1 MSEFSS
7 LQIALRGLQA
17 QHKALDVTGHNIA
30 NANTTG
36 YSRQRVDMEADAG
49 PIVPALFS
57 KYIGSGEGVDIT
69 SISRSV
75 DIFLQAQTY
84 VDHSANSALTAQQSV
99 LSQIEQVYG
108 EPSDHGIQSQLTE
121 FWSGWD
127 AVANNSGD
135 QAVRTQLLEQA
146 GTVTGSLNRAAAS
159 LEQLQ
164 SATTQQL
171 AANIDEINTAAQ
183 GVAELNMRIQTAA
196 AAGLDHNDLLDQRDV
211 MLSKLSDLAGITVKH
226 EANDVVN
233 VILSGGPLV
242 TGVRAEALTL
252 DASTPSNVAVRWA
265 KDNTLAVVKGGTA
278 GGELSVINDIVPR
291 YLSGIDAIATNLR
304 DTVTTVHAAIGGT
317 VPAAAQ
323 DQSSTPALS
332 FQLTLNGS
340 APVSVNV
347 AGANWTDNPAALQT
361 ALQNAIDTALG
372 GAPGQVVAT
381 VTQSGGPGTPLQVS
395 IKGANPTDALTV
407 AATPSNPGLA
417 TLLGD
422 TALGSDGVGGRA
434 FFAGTDATSIA
445 VDPLLAGHPDRV
457 GAGAASAGALDGSRA
472 LLMAEMANAPT
483 GPDADYRQYIVSLG
497 VETQTVN
504 QRASTQAAVT
514 QRSDLAEASQSGVN
528 LDEEMTNMIA
538 YQQAYNAAARFMT
551 AIDETLR
558 TLIQS
563 TGLVGR

>member
-30 NANTTG
+30 NANTVG

-49 PIVPALFS
+49 PIVPAVFS
-57 KYIGSGEGVDIT
+57 KYLGSGEGVDIAAIT
-69 SISRSV
+69 RAA

-84 VDHSANSALTAQQSV
+84 VDHSANSALAAQQSV
-99 LSQIEQVYG
+99 LAQIEQFFG
-108 EPSDHGIQSQLTE
+108 EPSDNGIQSQLTS

-146 GTVTGSLNRAAAS
+146 ATVTGSLNRAAAS
-159 LEQLQ
+159 LQALQ
-164 SATTQQL
+164 SATAQQL
-171 AANIDEINTAAQ
+171 GATIDEINTTAQ
-183 GVAELNMRIQTAA
+183 GIAELNARIQTAA

-211 MLSKLSDLAGITVKH
+211 LLTKLSDLAGITVKH

-242 TGVRAEALTL
+242 TGVRAESLAL
-252 DASTPSNVAVRWA
+252 DASSPSSVVVRWT
-265 KDNTLAVVKGGTA
+265 KDNTVATVTGGTA
-278 GGELSVINDIVPR
+278 GGDISVVNDIVPR
-291 YLSGIDAIATNLR
+291 YLAGLDGVATKLR
-304 DTVTTVHAAIGGT
+304 DTVNAVHAAIGGT
-317 VPAAAQ
+317 VAAAAQ
-323 DQSSTPALS
+323 DQSATAALS
-332 FQLTLNGS
+332 FALTLNGS
-340 APVSVNV
+340 APVTVSL
-347 AGANWTDNPAALQT
+347 AGANWTDDPATLQT
-361 ALQNAIDTALG
+361 ALQNALDTALG

-381 VTQSGGPGTPLQVS
+381 VTQSGGPGTPLSVS
-395 IKGANPTDALTV
+395 IAGADATDALTV
-407 AATPSNPGLA
+407 SATPGNPGLA

-422 TALGSDGVGGRA
+422 TSLGSDGVGGRA
-434 FFAGTDATSIA
+434 LLSGTDATSIA
-445 VDPLLAGHPDRV
+445 VDPAMVGHPERV
-457 GAGAASAGALDGSRA
+457 GAGSASRGALDGSRA
-472 LLMAEMANAPT
+472 LLLAEQANSAT
-483 GPDADYRQYIVSLG
+483 GPDADYRQYIVALG
-497 VETQTVN
+497 VEAQTVN
-504 QRASTQAAVT
+504 QRAATQSAVT